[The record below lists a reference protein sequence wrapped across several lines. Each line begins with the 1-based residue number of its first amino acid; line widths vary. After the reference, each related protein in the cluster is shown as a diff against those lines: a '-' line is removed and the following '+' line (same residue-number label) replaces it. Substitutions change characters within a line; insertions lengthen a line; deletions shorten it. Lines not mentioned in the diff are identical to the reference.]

1 MERLA
6 NQQYKTME
14 KTTYSQ
20 SIRFLRKRVQ
30 WQPFNLFFRTN
41 KKKNKP
47 TRRSRRRRRLG
58 DDVALTE
65 NLRNTI
71 LTFPSSIVHSLLDED
86 SITHCYIPIL
96 KPADASKPPMLL
108 DKSALYVT
116 LSTYCKP
123 KGPRVIE
130 LSQLKRTNSNSYSFA
145 STSKGLRFATTTILL
160 SWVEC
165 LTISIPKNPLK
176 RREKKKI
183 PSVILVHL

>member
-71 LTFPSSIVHSLLDED
+71 LTFPSSIVHSLLD
-86 SITHCYIPIL
+86 
-96 KPADASKPPMLL
+96 DASKPPMLL

-176 RREKKKI
+176 RREKKI